1 MSQFPPNFHRSS
13 RYWRAGPVES
23 ENTCGNIPVCLCL
36 TLQRFSSTFS
46 SRSAVSVLS
55 SAGLE
60 NKNMWRVFFVQK
72 TKKNSWKLVRLFWKR
87 KKKFSDMR
95 FSAVVL
101 YLPRTRWV
109 LNGFRGDPKS
119 RDIHTVWAGTE
130 PGKCWQFISLLMCV
144 CVFCS
149 LLLIHV
155 CTRQS
160 FIAHTSVAV
169 VGICFSIFGWN
180 GCGRVGGINV
190 SHVKL
195 DLYFLQL
202 NDVFQS
208 SRAGLWHPA
217 GCCKLVFCSSKFEK
231 GNENRA
237 NSWYYWFRL
246 EGSKKC
252 LVLSAPGSYWKVS

>member
-36 TLQRFSSTFS
+36 TLQRFPSTFS

-60 NKNMWRVFFVQK
+60 NKNMWRVFFCPK
-72 TKKNSWKLVRLFWKR
+72 KR
-87 KKKFSDMR
+87 KKKLMKAGSPVLKKKKKVCRYALFRCRFVFASNTLGFER
-95 FSAVVL
+95 FSGWPQKPGHPHGLSGNWAWKVLAV
-101 YLPRTRWV
+101 Y
-109 LNGFRGDPKS
+109 F
-119 RDIHTVWAGTE
+119 A
-130 PGKCWQFISLLMCV
+130 FV

-180 GCGRVGGINV
+180 GCGRVGGSMFRTWNWICIF
-190 SHVKL
+190 
-195 DLYFLQL
+195 Y
-202 NDVFQS
+202 S
-208 SRAGLWHPA
+208 SMMFFNRAGPVYDTL
-217 GCCKLVFCSSKFEK
+217 
-231 GNENRA
+231 
-237 NSWYYWFRL
+237 
-246 EGSKKC
+246 
-252 LVLSAPGSYWKVS
+252 PGVVNCFFAVQN